1 MICRFKVDTAESM
14 AEDFETVSAEPE
26 EEYEEEAGC

>member
-1 MICRFKVDTAESM
+1 MICRFKVDSAESM
-14 AEDFETVSAEPE
+14 AEDSETVSAEPE